1 MRIQVG
7 DARLF
12 FDVEGTKLVA
22 EGPWMRERQTV
33 VLLHPGPG
41 FDHGLFK
48 VQLGPWLSAGTQ
60 VVYTDLRG
68 GGRSDRSTP
77 EERRVERW
85 ADDVK
90 DLCDAIGVARP
101 VVLGLG
107 FGSVVAL
114 AYAARHPDHPAALVL
129 AAPVAR
135 IVAERSIA
143 QYERLG
149 GPEARAVAERF
160 YGGMDEQGFADF
172 LRVCFP
178 LLSSYALT
186 SDVIARADW
195 NPAVL
200 MEWMAGEAKELDL
213 RDELA
218 AIRAPAL
225 VLAGEDDAWA
235 PLESA
240 QEVFELLPGHKRF
253 RSYTRGRH
261 SVFRDAPEAYEDMRL
276 FLDDIEAGELPA

>member
-85 ADDVK
+85 ADDVQE
-90 DLCDAIGVARP
+90 LCDAIGVVRP
-101 VVLGLG
+101 IVLGLG
-107 FGSVVAL
+107 FGAVVAL
-114 AYAARHPDHPAALVL
+114 KYAARHPEHPAALVL

-135 IVAERSIA
+135 ICPEPSIA
-143 QYERLG
+143 TYERLG
-149 GPEARAVAERF
+149 GAEARAVAEQF
-160 YGGMDEQGFADF
+160 YDGMDEQGFADF

-178 LLSSYALT
+178 LLSSYPLT

-200 MEWMAGEAKELDL
+200 IEWMAGEAKELDL

-235 PLESA
+235 PLECVR
-240 QEVFELLPGHKRF
+240 EVHDLLPAHKRF
-253 RSYTRGRH
+253 RSYPHGRH

-276 FLDDIEAGELPA
+276 FLDDIAALEERS

>member
-7 DARLF
+7 DVRLF
-12 FDVEGTKLVA
+12 FDVEGTKLVP
-22 EGPWMRERQTV
+22 EGPWMRERETV

-77 EERRVERW
+77 EERRLERW

-90 DLCDAIGVARP
+90 ELCDAIGVERP
-101 VVLGLG
+101 AVLGLG

-114 AYAARHPDHPAALVL
+114 KYAARHPEHPSALVL

-135 IVAERSIA
+135 IVPELSVAM
-143 QYERLG
+143 YERLG
-149 GPEARAVAERF
+149 GAEARAVAERF
-160 YGGMDEQGFADF
+160 YAGMDEQGFADF

-195 NPAVL
+195 NPEVL
-200 MEWMAGEAKELDL
+200 MEWMRGEAKQLDL
-213 RDELA
+213 REELA

-240 QEVFELLPGHKRF
+240 QEVFDLLPAHKRF
-253 RSYTRGRH
+253 RSYARARH

-276 FLDDIEAGELPA
+276 FLDDVQARELDA

>member
-77 EERRVERW
+77 EERNLERW

-90 DLCDAIGVARP
+90 ELCDALGIVRP
-101 VVLGLG
+101 IVLGLG
-107 FGSVVAL
+107 VGSVVAL
-114 AYAARHPDHPAALVL
+114 KYAARHPEHPSGLVL

-135 IVAERSIA
+135 IIPERSVET
-143 QYERLG
+143 YERLG

-160 YGGMDEQGFADF
+160 YAGMDEQGFADF

-200 MEWMAGEAKELDL
+200 MEWMRGEAKEFDL
-213 RDELA
+213 REELA
-218 AIRAPAL
+218 AITAPAL
-225 VLAGEDDAWA
+225 VLAGDDDAWA
-235 PLESA
+235 PLESVR
-240 QEVFELLPGHKRF
+240 EVVELLPPETRF

-261 SVFRDAPEAYEDMRL
+261 SVFRDAPEAYEDMRI
-276 FLDDIEAGELPA
+276 FLDEVAEQEATA

>member
-1 MRIQVG
+1 MRSG
-7 DARLF
+7 RPSSCS
-12 FDVEGTKLVA
+12 T
-22 EGPWMRERQTV
+22 
-33 VLLHPGPG
+33 PGPG

-90 DLCDAIGVARP
+90 DLCDAIGIVRP

-114 AYAARHPDHPAALVL
+114 EYAARHPEHPAALVL
-129 AAPVAR
+129 AAPSRASS
-135 IVAERSIA
+135 RSGRSR

-149 GPEARAVAERF
+149 GSEARAVAERF
-160 YGGMDEQGFADF
+160 YEDGRAG
-172 LRVCFP
+172 LRRLRAC
-178 LLSSYALT
+178 LLPAALEL
-186 SDVIARADW
+186 RAHERRDR
-195 NPAVL
+195 PCRLEPVL
-200 MEWMAGEAKELDL
+200 MEWMAGEAKQLDL
-213 RDELA
+213 REELA
-218 AIRAPAL
+218 AIRAPAAR
-225 VLAGEDDAWA
+225 AGRRGRRVGAA
-235 PLESA
+235 RVGAGGLRAAAGPQA
-240 QEVFELLPGHKRF
+240 F

-276 FLDDIEAGELPA
+276 FLDDIQAGDRRA

>member
-68 GGRSDRSTP
+68 GGRSDRSEP
-77 EERRVERW
+77 EQRNLERW

-90 DLCDAIGVARP
+90 ELCDALGIVRP

-107 FGSVVAL
+107 VGSVVAL
-114 AYAARHPDHPAALVL
+114 KYAARHPEHPSGLVL

-135 IVAERSIA
+135 IIPERSVET
-143 QYERLG
+143 YERLG
-149 GPEARAVAERF
+149 GPEARSVAERF
-160 YGGMDEQGFADF
+160 YAGMDEQGFADF

-200 MEWMAGEAKELDL
+200 MEWMRGEAKTFDL
-213 RDELA
+213 REELA
-218 AIRAPAL
+218 AVTAPAL

-235 PLESA
+235 PLESVR
-240 QEVFELLPGHKRF
+240 EVVELLPPETSF

-261 SVFRDAPEAYEDMRL
+261 SVFRDAPEAYEDMRV
-276 FLDDIEAGELPA
+276 FLDEVEEQEASA